1 VLLGQGDGTVSKA
14 VNYAAGSN
22 PHSVVV
28 GDFNADGKPD
38 LAVAN
43 FGSGNVSV
51 LLGQGDGTL
60 QATLSLSM
68 GGGAESVVAAD
79 FNDDGESDLVVAH
92 IYSNF
97 VTVLLNSGAPAGLGL
112 SCVRRSNILSV
123 SWALQSVGF
132 VLESTTSLS
141 LTNWQPAVEG
151 QTTNNGRL
159 EVSAPLD
166 QPQRFFRLRAP

>member
-1 VLLGQGDGTVSKA
+1 ATATYPVGPAPSGVAVGDFNHDGKPDLAVANSDAFGGVSGSVSVLLGQGDGTVSKA

-79 FNDDGESDLVVAH
+79 FNDDGES
-92 IYSNF
+92 
-97 VTVLLNSGAPAGLGL
+97 
-112 SCVRRSNILSV
+112 
-123 SWALQSVGF
+123 
-132 VLESTTSLS
+132 
-141 LTNWQPAVEG
+141 
-151 QTTNNGRL
+151 
-159 EVSAPLD
+159 
-166 QPQRFFRLRAP
+166 